1 MWGLM
6 VRACIK
12 IAVLVARQIKC
23 VDSSFW
29 WDEIS
34 AHSWAKILTIISGGL
49 ELLKELRVAW
59 FLVLKFA
66 GQKLLTNFT
75 QSDVCPSFPQNAFDI
90 WRRNKVRWRAESCK
104 GHKKLSSGWEKCWQ
118 TSWEEIGRGGTRFL
132 QKGVAGLVIEE
143 NDKRFRRKRY

>member
-23 VDSSFW
+23 VVSSFW

-34 AHSWAKILTIISGGL
+34 AHSWAKIVTIISGGL

-59 FLVLKFA
+59 FLGLKFA
-66 GQKLLTNFT
+66 GQKLLTDFT

-90 WRRNKVRWRAESCK
+90 WRRNKFDEERKRVKDIKSWV
-104 GHKKLSSGWEKCWQ
+104 LVEKSWQ
-118 TSWEEIGRGGTRFL
+118 TPWEEIGRGGTRFL

-143 NDKRFRRKRY
+143 NDKRLRRKRY